1 MKNEKQMR
9 TIIDKALNTILKEL
23 CKEIIVSVQKQGID
37 KVWELKMNYSP
48 LYILMTNRFNMNYGV
63 RKVSSKHVK
72 DLIVS
77 LKGIKKYT

>member
-1 MKNEKQMR
+1 MR

-23 CKEIIVSVQKQGID
+23 CKEVIISVQKQGID

-72 DLIVS
+72 DLIIS